1 MEYDFIVVGSGSSG
15 SVMAYR
21 LSEMA
26 EAKVLVLEAGGR
38 EVNPTVDMPAR
49 WAEHHFTPMDWIYW
63 SEPQEALDD
72 RKVYLAAGK
81 LIGGSTNLYHMI
93 HVRGHP
99 LDFDGWAYN
108 GCEGW
113 AYNDVLPYFQKLEHQ
128 EDNSNPTAGKSG
140 PIHVINAKDHKPHE
154 LSQTFVDACL
164 ELGYPHTEDFNVN
177 MEGVGWHH
185 LDIKD
190 GKRFGA
196 RSAYLEPALARP
208 NVSLETDAM
217 ASKLL
222 FEGTRCVGVEYIQNG
237 ERKEARASQEV
248 IVCAGGI
255 QTPKLLMLSG
265 IGNPDELKGFD
276 IPTVVDLPGVGEN
289 FHDHP
294 LLIGPVAWL
303 DREGSEPNINMS
315 ECALF
320 CKSSEGW
327 PLPDLQIGFIH
338 QAQFQEEVS
347 RKQITVI
354 PGLLRPLSRGWL
366 KLASTD
372 PMDMPR
378 INPRLLVETSDL
390 DRMVRSVEISRDIY
404 HSQAFAAWGLKES
417 KPGSAASSKDDLR
430 RYVKENLG
438 SYYHYA
444 GACKMGTDNRAVV
457 DPATLKV
464 YGTEGLRIADASL
477 MPDVPNGNCQTP
489 ILMIA
494 ERAADFVKASLG

>member
-1 MEYDFIVVGSGSSG
+1 MAYDYIVIGSGSSG
-15 SVMAYR
+15 SVLTNR

-26 EAKVLVLEAGGR
+26 DASVLVLEAGSR
-38 EVNPTVDMPAR
+38 QVEDTVDMPAR

-63 SEPQEALDD
+63 SEPQAALGD

-81 LIGGSTNLYHMI
+81 LMGGSTNLYHMI
-93 HVRGHP
+93 HVRGHQ

-113 AYNDVLPYFQKLEHQ
+113 SFQHVLPYFQKLEDQ
-128 EDNSNPTAGKSG
+128 EDDTNPTAGKGG
-140 PIHVINAKDHKPHE
+140 PIHVINAKNHQPHE
-154 LSQTFVDACL
+154 LSQTFIDACL
-164 ELGYPHTEDFNVN
+164 ELGYPHTEDFNAD

-190 GKRFGA
+190 GKRHGA

-208 NVSLETDAM
+208 NVTLESDAM
-217 ASKLL
+217 AAKLL
-222 FEGTRCVGVEYIQNG
+222 FEGNRCVGVEYIQNG
-237 ERKEARASQEV
+237 ERKQAHANQEV
-248 IVCAGGI
+248 LVTCGGI
-255 QTPKLLMLSG
+255 QSPKLLMLSG
-265 IGNPDELKGFD
+265 IGNPEHLKEFD
-276 IPTVVDLPGVGEN
+276 IPVVVDLPGVGEN

-320 CKSSEGW
+320 CKSSDGW
-327 PLPDLQIGFIH
+327 VLPDLQIGFIH

-366 KLASTD
+366 KLASGD

-378 INPRLLVETSDL
+378 IDPRLLAEQSDL

-404 HSQAFAAWGLKES
+404 NSQAFAAWGLKES
-417 KPGSAASSKDDLR
+417 KPGTDVKSKADLKQ
-430 RYVKENLG
+430 YVKDNLG

-444 GACKMGTDNRAVV
+444 GACTMGTHNRAVV
-457 DPATLKV
+457 DPKTLKV
-464 YGTEGLRIADASL
+464 YGTEGLRVADASV
-477 MPDVPNGNCQTP
+477 MPEVPNGNCQTP

-494 ERAADFVKASLG
+494 ERAADFVKASL